1 MSFFKKL
8 FTSSESQEKL
18 QVKFATLTDK
28 LKGIKVNGKDLFT
41 YLNNYCLL
49 TTLYSII
56 NKSKTTLLEQS
67 AFTGAQ
73 GGYEMQLHG
82 FLENVKD
89 INYPPPYIISKNYF
103 KKGDIAIAN
112 MINDHIDK
120 YNALVPLLKIEKT
133 LLKTISSSII
143 KNIVSELEQL
153 IKDSDKYEELNEINI
168 ILQQY
173 KYGISYLN
181 DDNYFQEIQKLLYET
196 IPTPQG
202 ASIIETPK
210 PVDIETKLESFLK
223 LETQYNGEIVDY
235 LIVNKNHILL
245 ILETYIKDILSIDES
260 KRKMLGLLLKYEHIL
275 KEKTGGTGDNSNTE
289 PIKTAKKQ
297 ILGKERCIYKKTGDR
312 KEYVKHKGNLITVK
326 YYRTLMKKKAS
337 STI

>member
-1 MSFFKKL
+1 MFFFQKL

-18 QVKFATLTDK
+18 QVEIAALTDK
-28 LKGIKVNGKDLFT
+28 LKGIKVNGEDLFT

-56 NKSKTTLLEQS
+56 NVSITTFSEKS

-82 FLENVKD
+82 FLKNVKD
-89 INYPPPYIISKNYF
+89 INYPPPYIISEDYY

-120 YNALVPLLKIEKT
+120 YNTLVPLLKKEKK
-133 LLKTISSSII
+133 LLKTISSLN
-143 KNIVSELEQL
+143 NIVKELEQL
-153 IKDSDKYEELNEINI
+153 CKDSNKYDELNEKKIL
-168 ILQQY
+168 LQQY
-173 KYGISYLN
+173 KYGISYLTN
-181 DDNYFQEIQKLLYET
+181 DIDFQEIQKIEYESK
-196 IPTPQG
+196 PTPQG

-210 PVDIETKLESFLK
+210 PVDIETKLESLLK
-223 LETQYNGEIVDY
+223 LEAQYNGEIVNY
-235 LIVNKNHILL
+235 LRVNKNPILL
-245 ILETYIKDILSIDES
+245 ILETYIKDILRIDDS
-260 KRKMLGLLLKYEHIL
+260 KRKMFGLLLKYEHIL
-275 KEKTGGTGDNSNTE
+275 KEKTGGTGSNTE

-312 KEYVKHKGNLITVK
+312 KEYVKYKGNLITVK
-326 YYRTLMKKKAS
+326 DYRTLMKKKAS